1 MTEYVQLDICLNT
14 YHRKRQS
21 GKLCANLI
29 SFDNGDN
36 CELKGRNEGQ
46 SIMYSFKVYTNNV
59 FALNQ
64 SNDQQSKKCT
74 FA

>member
-29 SFDNGDN
+29 F
-36 CELKGRNEGQ
+36 
-46 SIMYSFKVYTNNV
+46 FW
-59 FALNQ
+59 
-64 SNDQQSKKCT
+64 
-74 FA
+74 